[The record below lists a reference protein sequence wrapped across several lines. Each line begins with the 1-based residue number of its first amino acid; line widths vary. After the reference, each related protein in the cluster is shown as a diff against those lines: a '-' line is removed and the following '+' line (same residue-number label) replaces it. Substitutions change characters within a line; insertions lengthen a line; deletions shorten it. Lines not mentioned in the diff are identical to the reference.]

1 MSNVIIDFYN
11 NMDRNG
17 ISFDFAVYEEIEEK
31 YRSIIKNNGDRYF
44 LFHNRNKNP
53 FSYIKKLSAL
63 IRRNKYDIIHIH
75 GNSALMSI
83 ELRAIKKSGSDAKVI
98 VHAHN
103 TECTHQLLNKLLNGY
118 FTTHYDYAF
127 ACSDAAG
134 KWLYKKSP
142 YKVINNGIDEKRFR
156 YQPVLRER
164 LRKENNL
171 VGKFVITHVGRFNEQ
186 KNHAFLIKVFEELH
200 RMAPESVLRL
210 VGTGALEQKIREIVH
225 NSEVSD
231 FVTFVGV
238 TDKVELEYQ
247 MADVFVLPSLYES
260 FGLVNVEAQCAGV
273 PCVISDT
280 VPKDI
285 QITDN
290 VKFLSLLDTPEE
302 WAKAILTFKNINRKS
317 NDEQVVSHHYSIY
330 SEAQRLS
337 RIYQKIA
344 AIKDKEKK
352 R

>member
-1 MSNVIIDFYN
+1 M
-11 NMDRNG
+11 
-17 ISFDFAVYEEIEEK
+17 
-31 YRSIIKNNGDRYF
+31 
-44 LFHNRNKNP
+44 
-53 FSYIKKLSAL
+53 
-63 IRRNKYDIIHIH
+63 
-75 GNSALMSI
+75 
-83 ELRAIKKSGSDAKVI
+83 
-98 VHAHN
+98 
-103 TECTHQLLNKLLNGY
+103 
-118 FTTHYDYAF
+118 
-127 ACSDAAG
+127 
-134 KWLYKKSP
+134 
-142 YKVINNGIDEKRFR
+142 
-156 YQPVLRER
+156 
-164 LRKENNL
+164 
-171 VGKFVITHVGRFNEQ
+171 
-186 KNHAFLIKVFEELH
+186 
-200 RMAPESVLRL
+200 
-210 VGTGALEQKIREIVH
+210 
-225 NSEVSD
+225 
-231 FVTFVGV
+231 GV